1 MSMGVCYSPYFCFYL
16 GIFMTKYL
24 ILLSLISS
32 RVLGAYEVRRKV
44 DWDLQMLSGESLGS
58 SLRWAVSP

>member
-1 MSMGVCYSPYFCFYL
+1 
-16 GIFMTKYL
+16 MTKYL